1 MNITIITAGSR
12 GDVQPYIAL
21 GAGLRKAGHSVC
33 MPAAGIFRELILEN
47 DLNYVQTNSVEPQEF
62 IKSLEMENAS
72 KSKNKLKF
80 ISTMFNELKPI
91 IRGVFSETWE
101 ACQGSDLIITTLA
114 AMGASDSAEKL
125 GIPCIHTTVLPV
137 CPTSEFQSPFVPDLF
152 NHSISNKLTHKLTEQ
167 VVWQPF
173 RAIINQWRKDV
184 LGLEPVGFWGKYRK
198 IYSGDMPVLCGF
210 SPTIIPKPR
219 DWPYRINITGYWFLD
234 EPEGW
239 QPPEDLKAFLNAGP
253 PPVYIGFGSMVDK
266 DPERITRI
274 ALDALRQC
282 GQRGIISSGWN
293 GLGTEKLP
301 DTVLKVDS
309 LPHSWL
315 FKRVS
320 AIVHHGGA
328 GTTAA
333 ALRSGKPSI
342 IAPFFADQPFWAKRI
357 AELGVGPK
365 PIAYSRL
372 DSVNLAEL
380 INIATDEKIKTKANQ
395 IGKTIEKENGVQKA
409 VDIIERYLG
418 R

>member
-1 MNITIITAGSR
+1 M
-12 GDVQPYIAL
+12 
-21 GAGLRKAGHSVC
+21 K
-33 MPAAGIFRELILEN
+33 
-47 DLNYVQTNSVEPQEF
+47 
-62 IKSLEMENAS
+62 NAT

-80 ISTMFNELKPI
+80 ISTMFNELKPLI
-91 IRGVFSETWE
+91 KGVFNETWE

-114 AMGASDSAEKL
+114 EMGASDSAEKL
-125 GIPCIHTTVLPV
+125 GIPCINTTVLPV

-152 NHSISNKLTHKLTEQ
+152 NHSICNKLTHTLTEQ

-173 RAIINQWRKDV
+173 RAIVNQWRKGV
-184 LGLEPVGFWGKYRK
+184 LGLEPVGFWGKYRR
-198 IYSGDMPVLCGF
+198 IYSGDIPVLCGF
-210 SPTIIPKPR
+210 SPVIIPKPQ
-219 DWPYRINITGYWFLD
+219 DWPYSINITGYWFLD
-234 EPEGW
+234 EPKGW
-239 QPPEDLKAFLNAGP
+239 EPPEDLKSFLNAGP

-274 ALDALRQC
+274 ALDALSQC

-293 GLGTEKLP
+293 GLGAEKLP
-301 DTVLKVDS
+301 DTVFKVGS

-342 IAPFFADQPFWAKRI
+342 ITPFFADQPFWAKRI

-365 PIAYSRL
+365 PIAYSKL
-372 DSVNLAEL
+372 DPANLAEL
-380 INIATDEKIKTKANQ
+380 INTAINNENLKMKANQ
-395 IGKTIEKENGVQKA
+395 IGKAIEKESGVQKA
-409 VDIIERYLG
+409 VDIIEGYLG